1 MTVCKACHKPG
12 HKLMNC
18 PNKLTEAEGE
28 TQDHSTED
36 SNTDVMTATTEYN
49 YCRNTQYNT
58 RR

>member
-1 MTVCKACHKPG
+1 MI
-12 HKLMNC
+12 NC

-28 TQDHSTED
+28 TED
-36 SNTDVMTATTEYN
+36 SNTDVMTDTTEYN